1 MKHYPESQMVFAR
14 CAAGLV
20 AIAPFVLT
28 AGRGTLKISRPW
40 PVLVRCA
47 FSTIGFFAGFYA
59 FAHLPLAQA
68 QAISFSRVLFIVIL
82 AAWFLREKIA
92 WRRWTAVA
100 VGFIGVIV
108 MARPTSASFDLAT
121 LLDTAL
127 RLAPD
132 RLIVGEVRGREA
144 LPLVHALNAA
154 CDGAVV
160 AVSGDGA
167 NAALG
172 RLATLAGEGG
182 AAEGPIRELVAQAF
196 EIVVHVTRW
205 ADGAIRVR
213 ALGGLYPWKIGEGP
227 VQLLVEEPIPGVLS
241 VGSIHTETP
250 LSPAVQAK
258 ETSLTWSMVRV
269 RTGLP
274 LADLLSNGVR
284 PGTRV
289 VLAPD
294 RRRLFPMGDLVA
306 GPFLDDRAD
315 VVAMLRAMESIDSP
329 EVVFI
334 ATVAEEVGG
343 HGALWALQSIQPEIC
358 IALELSPIVPD
369 APILL
374 SATPALWVT
383 DSYANMPV
391 ADIDLVADLGL
402 AVQYQALGR
411 GGSDASCAASEGL
424 VARPF
429 TLGIPMENSHGFE
442 IMHRDGPEALAALT
456 VALINRLTE

>member
-1 MKHYPESQMVFAR
+1 MAFDLLQE
-14 CAAGLV
+14 LV
-20 AIAPFVLT
+20 MAP
-28 AGRGTLKISRPW
+28 GPPG
-40 PVLVRCA
+40 
-47 FSTIGFFAGFYA
+47 
-59 FAHLPLAQA
+59 Q
-68 QAISFSRVLFIVIL
+68 
-82 AAWFLREKIA
+82 E
-92 WRRWTAVA
+92 VA
-100 VGFIGVIV
+100 VREIV
-108 MARPTSASFDLAT
+108 A
-121 LLDTAL
+121 
-127 RLAPD
+127 
-132 RLIVGEVRGREA
+132 REA
-144 LPLVHALNAA
+144 LARGYEAETDAKGNLLMRRP
-154 CDGAVV
+154 G
-160 AVSGDGA
+160 
-167 NAALG
+167 
-172 RLATLAGEGG
+172 GE
-182 AAEGPIRELVAQAF
+182 AKPR
-196 EIVVHVTRW
+196 IVVTAHLDEIAMVVTGFD
-205 ADGAIRVR
+205 ADGSIRAR

-241 VGSIHTETP
+241 VGSIHTESP

-274 LADLLSNGVR
+274 LAELLSNGVR

-306 GPFLDDRAD
+306 GTFLDDRAD
-315 VVAMLRAMESIDSP
+315 VVAMLRAMESVDSP
-329 EVVFI
+329 EVIFI

-343 HGALWALQSIQPEIC
+343 QGALWALQSIQPEIC

-402 AVQYQALGR
+402 EVQYQALGR

-442 IMHRDGPEALAALT
+442 IMHRDGPDALAALT
-456 VALINRLTE
+456 VALIHRLTE